1 MYSAWKRQ
9 KWFTETMW
17 QNSNKYYMKWSILH
31 WLKTLSALQ
40 LNRAFD
46 LCISVVNERCVPRS
60 TRPNVCIKYVLL
72 GRDNCRLT
80 MTGRLESTSD
90 ACEEGPFPFS
100 SDHKTTSSLF
110 SCFSVLLTV
119 KIYDDKF
126 PHLHKDHLHL
136 LCSEGSLELTSCS
149 RCIEMHIVLVYIFPA
164 ERSLDKPWNHLPF
177 VQYRSS
183 YFSLEKIW

>member
-110 SCFSVLLTV
+110 SCFSVLLTQ
-119 KIYDDKF
+119 
-126 PHLHKDHLHL
+126 
-136 LCSEGSLELTSCS
+136 S
-149 RCIEMHIVLVYIFPA
+149 RCTMINSLTYTRIIASLVFGRKSWAHFMFTLY
-164 ERSLDKPWNHLPF
+164 WNANSCCLYLPSWE
-177 VQYRSS
+177 VS
-183 YFSLEKIW
+183 W